1 MQLFIRLYQS
11 NKLENSPPNSQD
23 QMDTLDVSNYK
34 ILCVDDE
41 PNILSALRRMFMLS
55 GFVVEEASN
64 ASEALQKLETNA
76 YQLVLSDMQ
85 MPGMN
90 GAEFLAQVK
99 LRWPK
104 VMRLMLTGTA
114 DLKAAI
120 SAINQGEI
128 YRYLTKPWNDDELVA
143 TVRSA
148 LERYALVCERDDL
161 IELTKQQNKS
171 LTELV
176 NTLEEKVKERTSEL
190 SNSYDELRGSYIAS
204 VKAYSTLIGLR
215 DSGLLIHSKSVAD
228 LGARMAK
235 IANCSQNDTQDIYI
249 AGLLHDIGKIG
260 LSDET
265 LANLSKGIGGYS
277 RKLYEAH
284 AKAGQDCL
292 SGLYEMDRIAL
303 YIGTHHERFD
313 GSGFP
318 KGLKGDAIPLGGR
331 ILAVVEAYEEVQ
343 IKKKDAEELSSRDAA
358 LLIND
363 YSGTAFCPF
372 ACQLLLKALGISV
385 VRNRTQQVS
394 APSIDLPAET
404 QNELKNT
411 AIAKTETTAKVN
423 VSKKSEVLVKNL
435 LTYSELL
442 AVVAKYPGA
451 QIFDERDQAN
461 GYLWVRQAGGV
472 DNANPN
478 LVKWLGEHK
487 FLVKAEKGWFL
498 PVL

>member
-1 MQLFIRLYQS
+1 M
-11 NKLENSPPNSQD
+11 ENSQLSSQD
-23 QMDTLDVSNYK
+23 QLNQLDISCFK

-55 GFVVEEASN
+55 GFDIEEASSG
-64 ASEALQKLETNA
+64 AEAIKKLEEKEFH
-76 YQLVLSDMQ
+76 LVLSDMQ

-90 GAEFLAQVK
+90 GAELLAQVRE
-99 LRWPK
+99 RWPK

-120 SAINQGEI
+120 SAINEGEI
-128 YRYLTKPWNDDELVA
+128 YRYLTKPWDDEEVVS
-143 TVRSA
+143 TIKSA
-148 LERYALVCERDDL
+148 LERFALIRERDNL
-161 IELTKQQNKS
+161 LELTKQQNLS
-171 LTELV
+171 LADMV
-176 NTLEEKVKERTSEL
+176 NTLEEKVKERTAEL

-215 DSGLLIHSKSVAD
+215 DSALLAHSKSVAD
-228 LGARMAK
+228 LAVRVAK
-235 IANCSQNDTQDIYI
+235 AANCSQNDTQDIYI

-265 LANLSKGIGGYS
+265 LSNLSKGVGGYS
-277 RKLYEAH
+277 KKLYEAH

-292 SGLYEMDRIAL
+292 SGLYEMERIAV

-318 KGLKGDAIPLGGR
+318 NGLKGDAIPFGGR
-331 ILAVVEAYEEVQ
+331 VLAVVEAFEEVQ
-343 IKKKDAEELSSRDAA
+343 IKKKDVEQLSPREAA

-363 YSGTAFCPF
+363 YSGTAFCPEV
-372 ACQLLLKALGISV
+372 CKLLLKVLGVVALHKKTQPLVAAENTEATENVARPSTQEAVTPAAPKQDSV
-385 VRNRTQQVS
+385 PQ
-394 APSIDLPAET
+394 
-404 QNELKNT
+404 
-411 AIAKTETTAKVN
+411 
-423 VSKKSEVLVKNL
+423 KSDVLIKNL

-442 AVVAKYPGA
+442 SVVAKFPGA
-451 QIFDERDQAN
+451 QVFDERDQAN

-472 DNANPN
+472 DNANPK

-487 FLVKAEKGWFL
+487 FLLKEDKGWFL
-498 PVL
+498 PLL

>member
-1 MQLFIRLYQS
+1 
-11 NKLENSPPNSQD
+11 LENSQLSSQD
-23 QMDTLDVSNYK
+23 HLEKLDISSFK

-55 GFVVEEASN
+55 GFDIEEASSG
-64 ASEALQKLETNA
+64 SEAIKKLEEKEFH
-76 YQLVLSDMQ
+76 LVLSDMQ

-90 GAEFLAQVK
+90 GAELLAQIRE
-99 LRWPK
+99 RWPK

-120 SAINQGEI
+120 SAINEGEI
-128 YRYLTKPWNDDELVA
+128 YRYLTKPWNDEEVVS
-143 TVRSA
+143 TIKSA
-148 LERYALVCERDDL
+148 LERCALVRERDNL
-161 IELTKQQNKS
+161 LELTKQQNLS
-171 LTELV
+171 LAEMV
-176 NTLEEKVKERTSEL
+176 NTLEEKVKERTAEL

-215 DSGLLIHSKSVAD
+215 DSALLAHSKSVAD
-228 LGARMAK
+228 LAVRIAK
-235 IANCSQNDTQDIYI
+235 AANCSQNDTQDIYI

-265 LANLSKGIGGYS
+265 LSNLSKGVGGYS
-277 RKLYEAH
+277 KKLYQAH

-292 SGLYEMDRIAL
+292 SGLYEMESIAF

-318 KGLKGDAIPLGGR
+318 NGLKGDAIPFGGR
-331 ILAVVEAYEEVQ
+331 VLAVVEAFEEVQ
-343 IKKKDAEELSSRDAA
+343 IKKKDVEQMSPRDAA
-358 LLIND
+358 LLINE
-363 YSGTAFCPF
+363 YSGTAFCPEV
-372 ACQLLLKALGISV
+372 CKLLLKVLGVVALHKKIQPPVAAENNEAAEEVVKPSTPAVVTPTAPKQESV
-385 VRNRTQQVS
+385 PQ
-394 APSIDLPAET
+394 
-404 QNELKNT
+404 
-411 AIAKTETTAKVN
+411 
-423 VSKKSEVLVKNL
+423 KSDVLIKNL

-442 AVVAKYPGA
+442 TVVAKFPGA
-451 QIFDERDQAN
+451 QVFDERDQAN

-472 DNANPN
+472 DNANPK

-487 FLVKAEKGWFL
+487 FLLKADKGWFL

>member
-1 MQLFIRLYQS
+1 
-11 NKLENSPPNSQD
+11 
-23 QMDTLDVSNYK
+23 MDISSFK

-55 GFVVEEASN
+55 GFDIEEASSG
-64 ASEALQKLETNA
+64 AEAIKKLEEKEFH
-76 YQLVLSDMQ
+76 LVLSDMQ

-90 GAEFLAQVK
+90 GAELLAQIRE
-99 LRWPK
+99 RWPK

-120 SAINQGEI
+120 SAINEGEI
-128 YRYLTKPWNDDELVA
+128 YRYLTKPWNDEEVVS
-143 TVRSA
+143 TIKSA
-148 LERYALVCERDDL
+148 LERCALVRERDNL
-161 IELTKQQNKS
+161 LELTKQQNLS
-171 LTELV
+171 LAEMV
-176 NTLEEKVKERTSEL
+176 NTLEEKVKERTAEL

-215 DSGLLIHSKSVAD
+215 DSALLAHSKSVAD
-228 LGARMAK
+228 LAVRIAK
-235 IANCSQNDTQDIYI
+235 AANCSQNDTQDIYI

-265 LANLSKGIGGYS
+265 LSNLSKGVGGYS
-277 RKLYEAH
+277 KKLYQAH

-292 SGLYEMDRIAL
+292 SGLYEMDRIAF

-318 KGLKGDAIPLGGR
+318 NGLKGDAIPFGGR
-331 ILAVVEAYEEVQ
+331 VLAVVEAFEEVQ
-343 IKKKDAEELSSRDAA
+343 IKKKDVEQISPRDAA

-363 YSGTAFCPF
+363 YSGTAFCPEV
-372 ACQLLLKALGISV
+372 CKLLLKVLGVVALHKKIQPPVATENAEATQEVIKHSTPAVVNPTAHKQESV
-385 VRNRTQQVS
+385 PQ
-394 APSIDLPAET
+394 
-404 QNELKNT
+404 
-411 AIAKTETTAKVN
+411 
-423 VSKKSEVLVKNL
+423 KSDVLIKNL

-442 AVVAKYPGA
+442 SVVAKYPGA
-451 QIFDERDQAN
+451 QVFDERDQAN

-472 DNANPN
+472 DNANPK
-478 LVKWLGEHK
+478 LVKWLGDNK
-487 FLVKAEKGWFL
+487 FLLKAEKGWFL

>member
-1 MQLFIRLYQS
+1 M
-11 NKLENSPPNSQD
+11 ENSQLSSQD
-23 QMDTLDVSNYK
+23 HLNQLDISCFK

-55 GFVVEEASN
+55 GFDIEEASSG
-64 ASEALQKLETNA
+64 AEAIKKLEEKEFH
-76 YQLVLSDMQ
+76 LVLSDMQ

-90 GAEFLAQVK
+90 GAELLAQVRE
-99 LRWPK
+99 RWPK

-120 SAINQGEI
+120 SAINEGEI
-128 YRYLTKPWNDDELVA
+128 YRYLTKPWDDEEVVS
-143 TVRSA
+143 TIKSA
-148 LERYALVCERDDL
+148 LERFALIRERDNL
-161 IELTKQQNKS
+161 LELTKQQNLS
-171 LTELV
+171 LADMV
-176 NTLEEKVKERTSEL
+176 NTLEEKVKERTAEL

-215 DSGLLIHSKSVAD
+215 DSALLAHSKSVAD
-228 LGARMAK
+228 LAVRVAK
-235 IANCSQNDTQDIYI
+235 AANCSQNDTQDIYI

-265 LANLSKGIGGYS
+265 LSNLSKGVGGYS
-277 RKLYEAH
+277 KKLYEAH

-292 SGLYEMDRIAL
+292 SGLYEMERIAV

-318 KGLKGDAIPLGGR
+318 NGLKGDAIPFGGR
-331 ILAVVEAYEEVQ
+331 VLAVVEAFEEIQ
-343 IKKKDAEELSSRDAA
+343 IKKKDVEQLSPREAA

-363 YSGTAFCPF
+363 YSGTAFCPEV
-372 ACQLLLKALGISV
+372 CKLLLKVLGVVALHKKTQPPVAAENTEATENVARPSTQEAVTPAAPKQDSV
-385 VRNRTQQVS
+385 PQ
-394 APSIDLPAET
+394 
-404 QNELKNT
+404 
-411 AIAKTETTAKVN
+411 
-423 VSKKSEVLVKNL
+423 KSDVLIKNL

-442 AVVAKYPGA
+442 SVVAKFPGA
-451 QIFDERDQAN
+451 QVFDERDQAN

-472 DNANPN
+472 DNANPK

-487 FLVKAEKGWFL
+487 FLLKEDKGWFL
-498 PVL
+498 PLL

>member
-1 MQLFIRLYQS
+1 
-11 NKLENSPPNSQD
+11 LENSQLSSQD
-23 QMDTLDVSNYK
+23 HLNQLDISCFK

-55 GFVVEEASN
+55 GFDIEEASSG
-64 ASEALQKLETNA
+64 AEAIKKLEEKEFH
-76 YQLVLSDMQ
+76 LVLSDMQ

-90 GAEFLAQVK
+90 GAELLAQVK
-99 LRWPK
+99 ERWPK

-120 SAINQGEI
+120 SAINEGEI
-128 YRYLTKPWNDDELVA
+128 YRYLTKPWNDEEVVS
-143 TVRSA
+143 TIKSA
-148 LERYALVCERDDL
+148 LERCALVRERDNL
-161 IELTKQQNKS
+161 LELTKQQNLS
-171 LTELV
+171 LADMV
-176 NTLEEKVKERTSEL
+176 NTLEQKVKERTAEL

-215 DSGLLIHSKSVAD
+215 DSTLLTHSKAVAD
-228 LGARMAK
+228 LAVRMAK
-235 IANCSQNDTQDIYI
+235 AANCSQNDTQDIYI

-265 LANLSKGIGGYS
+265 LSNLSKGVGGYS
-277 RKLYEAH
+277 KKLYEAH

-292 SGLYEMDRIAL
+292 FGLYEMERIAV

-318 KGLKGDAIPLGGR
+318 SGLKGDAIPFGGR
-331 ILAVVEAYEEVQ
+331 VLAVVEAFEEVQ
-343 IKKKDAEELSSRDAA
+343 IKKKDVEQLSPREAA

-363 YSGTAFCPF
+363 YSGTAFCPEV
-372 ACQLLLKALGISV
+372 CKLLLKVLGVVALHKKTQPPVAAENTEATENVARPSTQEAVTPAAPKQDSV
-385 VRNRTQQVS
+385 PQ
-394 APSIDLPAET
+394 
-404 QNELKNT
+404 
-411 AIAKTETTAKVN
+411 
-423 VSKKSEVLVKNL
+423 KSDVLIKNL

-442 AVVAKYPGA
+442 SVVAKFPGA
-451 QIFDERDQAN
+451 QVFDERDQAN

-472 DNANPN
+472 DNANPK

-487 FLVKAEKGWFL
+487 FLLKEDKGWFL